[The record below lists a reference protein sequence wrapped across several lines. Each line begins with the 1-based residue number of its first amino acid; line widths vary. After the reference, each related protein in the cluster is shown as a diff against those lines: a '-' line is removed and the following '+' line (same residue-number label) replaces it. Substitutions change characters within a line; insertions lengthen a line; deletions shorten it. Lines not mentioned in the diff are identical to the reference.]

1 MLSSC
6 QVVRHV
12 RLAASHAAKA
22 ASHAAKAATR
32 IREAVNRGKS
42 LLPLDDPESLVL
54 YKDRDII
61 ALNKPSGLPVHTGPK
76 VAEDLCSNLHHWQ
89 YDSPDPPNLAHR
101 LDRDTSGVILLSRDS
116 SAARRLAEL
125 FQQRRIKKTYWA
137 ITVNVPS
144 KPEVFCREG
153 NYTTRDQGLGH
164 SEQPKT
170 SYAQGCSE
178 EGQS

>member
-54 YKDRDII
+54 YKDRESDRL
-61 ALNKPSGLPVHTGPK
+61 ALRPGND
-76 VAEDLCSNLHHWQ
+76 DL
-89 YDSPDPPNLAHR
+89 LAVQ
-101 LDRDTSGVILLSRDS
+101 VILSL
-116 SAARRLAEL
+116 
-125 FQQRRIKKTYWA
+125 
-137 ITVNVPS
+137 
-144 KPEVFCREG
+144 
-153 NYTTRDQGLGH
+153 
-164 SEQPKT
+164 
-170 SYAQGCSE
+170 
-178 EGQS
+178 

>member
-61 ALNKPSGLPVHTGPK
+61 ALNKPSGLPVHMCGVCTVTCVSNPAGPK

-101 LDRDTSGVILLSRDS
+101 LDR
-116 SAARRLAEL
+116 
-125 FQQRRIKKTYWA
+125 
-137 ITVNVPS
+137 
-144 KPEVFCREG
+144 
-153 NYTTRDQGLGH
+153 
-164 SEQPKT
+164 
-170 SYAQGCSE
+170 
-178 EGQS
+178 